1 LEELEEFEIFD
12 KLMMMMMM
20 IKLIWRRS
28 FRSKKKGGICDRQTI
43 KRVSAMKKTC

>member
-12 KLMMMMMM
+12 KLMMMM

-28 FRSKKKGGICDRQTI
+28 FRSKKRGGLVTDRQS
-43 KRVSAMKKTC
+43 RESWP

>member
-12 KLMMMMMM
+12 KLMMMIMM

-28 FRSKKKGGICDRQTI
+28 FRSKKRGGLVTDRQS
-43 KRVSAMKKTC
+43 RESWP